1 MKELINRLSEYGLS
15 EKESSIYLAMLELGP
30 ASVQDIANKSGV
42 NRATTYVT
50 MEALKR
56 HGLMST
62 FEKGRKT
69 MFVAESPEHLKR
81 LSSAELRA
89 AQEKAERLQQSLPQF
104 MALFNSASETKPV
117 VRFFEGEEGLITCR
131 ELMIDCTEELLNIF
145 AVDEKLIALS
155 KIDERRRLE
164 LTSCNHGR
172 IIVAIKPGLELTKFD
187 HRMWRVREILYEQFP
202 FTGDVMIW
210 ENKILFL
217 FLQETPMAILLEN
230 KEVHGMMKSM
240 FELLWQQAEPLN

>member
-89 AQEKAERLQQSLPQF
+89 AQEKADRLQQSLPQF

-131 ELMIDCTEELLNIF
+131 EMLGQCKEEVLNF
-145 AVDEKLIALS
+145 VALDENNLAMS
-155 KIDERRRLE
+155 KIDERGRLF
-164 LTSCNHGR
+164 LTSRSHGR
-172 IIVAIKPGLELTKFD
+172 IIVALKPGIEMTKLD
-187 HRMWRVREILYEQFP
+187 KRMWRVREVLYESFP
-202 FTGDVMIW
+202 FTGDMLLSEGKIFVFVMK
-210 ENKILFL
+210 EKPRVF
-217 FLQETPMAILLEN
+217 LLES
-230 KEVHGMMKSM
+230 KEVYGMLKTM
-240 FELLWQQAEPLN
+240 FELIWQEAEPME